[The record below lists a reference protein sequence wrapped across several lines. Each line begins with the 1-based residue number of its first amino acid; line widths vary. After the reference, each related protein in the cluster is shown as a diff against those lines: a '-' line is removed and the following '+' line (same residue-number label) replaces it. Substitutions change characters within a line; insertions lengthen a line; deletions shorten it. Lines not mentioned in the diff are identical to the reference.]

1 MDQNNMSLLNFLNTK
16 KTPAQQL
23 MEKQKM
29 QMMSDQMNNQNANKM
44 LQSAGG
50 LVDFFS
56 NTYRDGR
63 VGGTKGPSVLS
74 TVNST
79 APTDKAQS
87 NMLGWMGK
95 TAISGNKGI
104 SPLQLAN
111 YKRGMENDKYARD
124 QDIIKAVA
132 KASQEKY
139 NREQD
144 IIKAA
149 AKASQEAYNRTQDA
163 QRKDK
168 TDKMLAILAKKKE
181 DKDSL
186 DERKFKFNL
195 SKEVEDRYDKAVP
208 AKDINKTYMAM
219 TGLRNALEDGDVKK
233 VESALPLYI
242 RGIMGDVGNIAVR
255 ERELS
260 FFKTIETYITA
271 FTARLGAKARYSEKE
286 LQPLIDLVNIQ
297 IESKNNSYKTILNSK
312 KSALYED
319 RLMAEYPDIIDSGY
333 NSKMK
338 MIDKLTS
345 TIKYKGKRQYV
356 GMEQEQE
363 QEQKNKVIDLVRD
376 ENGKLVEVR

>member
-1 MDQNNMSLLNFLNTK
+1 MSLLNFLNTK

-111 YKRGMENDKYARD
+111 YKRGMENDKYARE

-132 KASQEKY
+132 KASQEK
-139 NREQD
+139 
-144 IIKAA
+144 
-149 AKASQEAYNRTQDA
+149 YNRTQDA

-181 DKDSL
+181 DKDLL

-297 IESKNNSYKTILNSK
+297 IESKNNSYKTRLNSK